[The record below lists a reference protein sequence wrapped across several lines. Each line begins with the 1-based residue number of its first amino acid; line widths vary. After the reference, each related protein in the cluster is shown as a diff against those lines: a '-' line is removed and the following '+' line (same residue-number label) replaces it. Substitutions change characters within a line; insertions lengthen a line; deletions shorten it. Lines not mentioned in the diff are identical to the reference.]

1 MQEQMTEIGVR
12 DFILLYNY
20 LRTYIK
26 EMNIHWNVSIISA
39 CLKLNKFY
47 NIFSLPNL
55 INSHINYSNGNIKIH
70 AAIFGRYSNF

>member
-1 MQEQMTEIGVR
+1 MFVMKWHMQEQMTEIDVR

-26 EMNIHWNVSIISA
+26 EMNIHLNVSIISA

-47 NIFSLPNL
+47 NIFFPT
-55 INSHINYSNGNIKIH
+55 
-70 AAIFGRYSNF
+70 